1 MTGRDLTF
9 IFIGLLIAIGL
20 AGLNDFVSKV
30 NTYSKAEEE
39 IIKIG
44 NTYNTMRE
52 QIGTNTNIANQAI
65 NMVRNYIDK
74 TDSLV
79 RQQDSLQKQ
88 ISDLQKQ
95 IAELKALY
103 NDLDYKYRSQGQAT
117 TSVPKYSNY

>member
-52 QIGTNTNIANQAI
+52 QVGANTSIANQAI

-74 TDSLV
+74 TDSLT
-79 RQQDSLQKQ
+79 RQQDS
-88 ISDLQKQ
+88 LQKQ